1 MFGLGEIVIRQLD
14 IRVRN
19 ADRRK
24 AALVAGNGGESRIIA
39 RNIEP
44 VGVDLLDEVEMR
56 GWEVLKEA
64 IRAAL
69 LVLREPTPEILN
81 AFSDGDIES
90 EKYWYIHYWKIMM
103 DEVLKE

>member
-1 MFGLGEIVIRQLD
+1 MSEIF
-14 IRVRN
+14 
-19 ADRRK
+19 DRAV
-24 AALVAGNGGESRIIA
+24 AAAAQVMTDEGFPIND
-39 RNIEP
+39 P
-44 VGVDLLDEVEMR
+44 VPGVDLLDEVEMR
-56 GWEVLKEA
+56 RWEVLKEA

-90 EKYWYIHYWKIMM
+90 EKYWYIHDWKILM